1 MLPIAGLTNAP
12 NWFGMYPQIV
22 SPFPLPGQIPTVS
35 VGCKNENAKGE
46 ISKELDKKLNFYT
59 PTKGRQRRTEE
70 YKTMESTWLNCKGGG
85 GEEEEQEERES
96 RRNKTQK
103 QWNVEKFQV
112 PHLVFDPHVVA
123 LAKESHLRA
132 VTEQNLLLFNSTNQF
147 VCSRAEKPPYSYI
160 ALIAMAINS
169 APEKKITLSG
179 IYKFIMEKFPYYR
192 DNKQGWQNS
201 IRHNLSLNDC
211 FIKIPRN
218 KVSSSTGKG
227 SYWTLGAG
235 AVDMFENG
243 NYRRRRS
250 RRQRGNQKR
259 IQIIK
264 DMTIAS
270 TLHKETLR
278 SSSLMDEIKEYSF
291 RANLAF
297 LKTAMAKRALEIN
310 GLSNG
315 GIESDA
321 FGGKSCACRDI
332 EEKEEDPHNWRNDTS
347 EVNRD
352 GVNRTNE
359 KHNKI
364 VINLSAETSSG
375 VHEKSPRSNRFS
387 LFSIEE
393 LMKKS

>member
-1 MLPIAGLTNAP
+1 M
-12 NWFGMYPQIV
+12 F
-22 SPFPLPGQIPTVS
+22 
-35 VGCKNENAKGE
+35 C
-46 ISKELDKKLNFYT
+46 
-59 PTKGRQRRTEE
+59 
-70 YKTMESTWLNCKGGG
+70 TWLSLSKKKTKITTYV
-85 GEEEEQEERES
+85 S
-96 RRNKTQK
+96 RR
-103 QWNVEKFQV
+103 
-112 PHLVFDPHVVA
+112 
-123 LAKESHLRA
+123 SLRP
-132 VTEQNLLLFNSTNQF
+132 EQCRIFY
-147 VCSRAEKPPYSYI
+147 VHKSYI
-160 ALIAMAINS
+160 NGNS
-169 APEKKITLSG
+169 VLRSFR
-179 IYKFIMEKFPYYR
+179 FIMEKFPYYR

-259 IQIIK
+259 IQVPVHGLWWFSLNINNTLEFCKFKWRQLFQIIK